1 MGKESAENVHCR
13 AENTGSSCPSL
24 SHGQIRFPHRFT
36 PQTDRKT
43 DFAGFCPAD
52 RELRAAAASVVV
64 EQLPTARAAAIA
76 GALRLPL
83 PAPLRVQMW
92 QG

>member
-36 PQTDRKT
+36 PQTNEKPISP
-43 DFAGFCPAD
+43 DFAP
-52 RELRAAAASVVV
+52 S
-64 EQLPTARAAAIA
+64 
-76 GALRLPL
+76 
-83 PAPLRVQMW
+83 
-92 QG
+92 